1 MVKNLKKSN
10 KKAGKHLNKKARRVS
25 NTKAPKENKRSTGQ
39 DKHKDKDSLE
49 DITGD
54 VSNKAD
60 FYVDDADEIL
70 YDEEGGK
77 DDKGEEDNSLDEGS
91 DLDFAEEDYI
101 ESDEELEEEEEGSQK
116 DGAEETKKSKL
127 TKEELKKL
135 LKKSV
140 EGTPY
145 ALTKMVIIFNKII
158 NPSQRNE
165 SLDEDNVLN
174 KQTVCSRVLKFC
186 IKDLPEILSLK
197 LSSISQHGVKEE
209 SVNSKTSTV
218 KNIIRRYLG
227 TLAKF
232 LKSADFSMTNLV
244 FKYIENIASLV
255 LNFKHFIEIFLKIAI
270 KAWAS
275 NGSTNIN
282 LSAFNLVKTLLAKT
296 PQHFELALK
305 LFYINYLEVAK
316 AVNWR
321 SIERIRK
328 LQDQIVQI
336 LSYDLDKAYLVIF
349 TFVRKSCLQLRATVV
364 DKVHFIFTVLESC
377 QHQVHLQLAVYQL
390 ACIMGAGSLSLL

>member
-10 KKAGKHLNKKARRVS
+10 KKGGKNLNNKGRHGSKAKS
-25 NTKAPKENKRSTGQ
+25 PKEGKRPN
-39 DKHKDKDSLE
+39 DNDNLE
-49 DITGD
+49 DIVGE

-70 YDEEGGK
+70 YDEEEGNK
-77 DDKGEEDNSLDEGS
+77 NDQDNSLEEGS
-91 DLDFAEEDYI
+91 DLDFDEDDYI
-101 ESDEELEEEEEGSQK
+101 ESEEEPDENGSDK
-116 DGAEETKKSKL
+116 GDAEEAKKSKL

-135 LKKSV
+135 LKKSL

-174 KQTVCSRVLKFC
+174 KQAICSKILKFC
-186 IKDLPEILSLK
+186 IKDLPEILNLK

-209 SVNSKTSTV
+209 TVSDKTSTV
-218 KNIIRRYLG
+218 KNIVRRYLG

-232 LKSADFSMTNLV
+232 LKNADFSMTNLV
-244 FKYIENIASLV
+244 FKYIENLASLV
-255 LNFKHFIEIFLKIAI
+255 LSFKNFIEIFLKVAI

-275 NGSTNIN
+275 NVGTKIN
-282 LSAFNLVKTLLAKT
+282 QSAFNLVKTLLAKR
-296 PQHFELALK
+296 PEHFELALK

-321 SIERIRK
+321 SIERIK
-328 LQDQIVQI
+328 NLQDQIVQI

-364 DKVHFIFTVLESC
+364 DKVILIFTF
-377 QHQVHLQLAVYQL
+377 
-390 ACIMGAGSLSLL
+390 